1 MFLLWHI
8 MNGDEGI
15 ENLNGSLMLYYELW
29 MYSVHSVALLCW
41 LLESAVPK
49 KSTVGGVQWHCCT
62 FLRLSLWLTWE
73 KKQQSFLLPPD
84 PCLYIPRFAQMLEF
98 GDKTRE
104 VSMTALRLVQRMK
117 RDWMHTGR
125 RPSGLCGAG
134 NYKLK
139 QHWVSS
145 SIRRRGAGSSPEAL
159 SSGTENLRKESD

>member
-41 LLESAVPK
+41 LWELGCTKEKYSGGSTEALLYIFKAVLVINLGGK
-49 KSTVGGVQWHCCT
+49 KKT
-62 FLRLSLWLTWE
+62 
-73 KKQQSFLLPPD
+73 FLLPPD

>member
-41 LLESAVPK
+41 LWESAVPK